1 MFGPKGAAPQLGS
14 VNYSACLVKLARK
27 LRPFKKSRQNMTRQ
41 KSLKNNSNL
50 QVHHLLYLKKG
61 NEKWTFAKTKLEIKE
76 LFLTYSNKARQ
87 HCMRGRR
94 RASKLTQLANKLGQ
108 ALAFSVQVSV
118 CVFME

>member
-1 MFGPKGAAPQLGS
+1 MT
-14 VNYSACLVKLARK
+14 
-27 LRPFKKSRQNMTRQ
+27 KKSQ
-41 KSLKNNSNL
+41 KLFKFASPPSFIP
-50 QVHHLLYLKKG
+50 QKG
-61 NEKWTFAKTKLEIKE
+61 NKKWTFAKTKLEIKE